1 MSIEDDSL
9 ILYTSSKIEKLEQA
23 WWEAKMF
30 KTLKKDIKDLNIL
43 EVFEMKDED
52 LISQIETFTKKIE
65 LELKSFTS

>member
-1 MSIEDDSL
+1 
-9 ILYTSSKIEKLEQA
+9 
-23 WWEAKMF
+23 MF